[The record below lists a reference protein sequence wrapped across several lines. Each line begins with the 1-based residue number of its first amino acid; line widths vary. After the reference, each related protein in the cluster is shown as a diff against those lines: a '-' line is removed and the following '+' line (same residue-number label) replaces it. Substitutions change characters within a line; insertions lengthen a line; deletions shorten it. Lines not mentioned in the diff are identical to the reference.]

1 MTVAEESAL
10 ADLGYHWGSAY
21 AIGLRNGIWTAHSYE
36 RPADVL
42 TAESPD
48 ELRTLIQRDYR
59 GRPYESASL

>member
-10 ADLGYHWGSAY
+10 ADLGYHWGSVY
-21 AIGLRNGIWTAHSYE
+21 AIRLRNGVWTAHSYE

-42 TAESPD
+42 TAETPD
-48 ELRTLIQRDYR
+48 ELRSLIQRDYR

>member
-10 ADLGYHWGSAY
+10 ADLGYHWGSVY
-21 AIGLRNGIWTAHSYE
+21 AISLRNGIWTAHQYE

-48 ELRTLIQRDYR
+48 ELRILIQKDYR